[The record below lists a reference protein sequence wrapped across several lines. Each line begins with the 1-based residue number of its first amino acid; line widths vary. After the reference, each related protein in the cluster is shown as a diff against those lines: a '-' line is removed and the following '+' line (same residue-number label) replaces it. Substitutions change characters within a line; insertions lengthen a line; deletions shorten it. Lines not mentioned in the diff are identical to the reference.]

1 MLKIA
6 LVAQNISPLGSQTA
20 PESAAQADR
29 MCAVAKA
36 MARQGH
42 RVTIYARKD
51 SPALA
56 ARGILA
62 PGVTVEH
69 LTAGPPGVLPAE
81 KAASYIPQFAQQLA
95 GRWRR
100 GAPDVAYPYY
110 WTSGLA
116 ALAAARDFG
125 VPVVQTFHSLGSA
138 ELRHH
143 LPAAGPAGRIR
154 LETTIARHVPAVLA
168 SSSDEIAELA
178 RLGVPRTAVRL
189 VPVGVD
195 TTLFTDQ
202 GRAARRGRRPRVL
215 ALGAFDQC
223 DGLDLV
229 IRAMTGVPE
238 AELVI
243 AGGPAS
249 DQLDDDPRYQT
260 LAKLAAEVGIYDRI
274 RFIGDV
280 TYKQLPVWLRSANLA
295 VTAASYEPFG
305 LAAIQAMA
313 CGVPVIASAVGGN
326 ADAVVDGTTGALVR
340 PGQPEVLGRRIRE
353 LLASPAR
360 LEAFGMAAADRA
372 RVRYSWD
379 RIAKETLAASEH
391 VMAAAG
397 PGQDHSLDELP
408 ESELA
413 TA

>member
-6 LVAQNISPLGSQTA
+6 LVAQNISPLGSQLA
-20 PESAAQADR
+20 PDTAAQADR

-51 SPALA
+51 SPTVA
-56 ARGILA
+56 ARAILA

-69 LTAGPPGVLPAE
+69 LAAGPPGALPAS
-81 KAASYIPQFAQQLA
+81 KVAGYVPQFAQRLA
-95 GRWRR
+95 ARWGR
-100 GAPDVAYPYY
+100 ATPDVAYPYY

-116 ALAAARDFG
+116 ALAGARDLG

-138 ELRHH
+138 EQRHQ
-143 LPAAGPAGRIR
+143 LPDSGPDGRIR
-154 LETTIARHVPAVLA
+154 LETTIARNVPVVLA
-168 SSSDEIAELA
+168 SSSEEIAELV
-178 RLGVPRTAVRL
+178 RLGVPRTSIRF

-195 TTLFTDQ
+195 TSLFTDQ
-202 GRAARRGRRPRVL
+202 GRAARRGRRHRVL
-215 ALGAFDQC
+215 AIAALDQSG
-223 DGLDLV
+223 GLDLV
-229 IRAMTGVPE
+229 IRALTQVPH

-243 AGGPAS
+243 VGGPAS
-249 DQLDDDPRYQT
+249 DRLDDDQGYQA
-260 LAKLAAEVGIYDRI
+260 LDKLAAEIGVRERI
-274 RFIGDV
+274 RFVGDV
-280 TYKQLPVWLRSANLA
+280 THKQLPIWLRSADLA

-326 ADAVVDGTTGALVR
+326 ADAVVNGTTGTLVM
-340 PGQPEVLGRRIRE
+340 PGQPEALGRRIRE

-360 LEAFGMAAADRA
+360 LEAFGLAAADRA
-372 RVRYSWD
+372 KARYSWD
-379 RIAKETLAASEH
+379 RIGSETLAASRLAEG
-391 VMAAAG
+391 AAG
-397 PGQDHSLDELP
+397 QDADCGAAEP
-408 ESELA
+408 ADAALA